1 MRKIVFDIEAN
12 GLDPTEIWC
21 VVMYDIDS
29 RNTHVCYEK
38 QYFWDW
44 LVTDQMERDV
54 EPVEF
59 IGHNILG
66 YDIPVL
72 EKLWDISFAGHKLT
86 DTLVMSRLAEPSR
99 QGGHSLESWGDRL
112 GCPKGEH
119 SDWLNFSQDMVE
131 YCKQDVRVNELV
143 YKRLLRDL
151 DGFRADSLVLEGQVQ
166 RIISKQIENGWV
178 LDQESAFVLLAELK
192 EKKYDLEDKV
202 HETFKPLPTFVKQIT
217 PKFKKDG
224 TKSVVGLKFLGEAW
238 QTVQAEFS
246 RIDFPEFNLGSR
258 QQIGRYLQ
266 YFGWKPETFTETG
279 QPIVDESVLRKVKGI
294 PEAELIGEYL
304 MVQKRIAQIQSWI
317 DAVKDDGRV
326 HGYVNANG
334 AVTGRMTHSSPNMGQ
349 VPAVYSPYGKEC
361 RAVWTVPTGYSLVGM
376 DASGLE
382 LRMLAH
388 YMNDEG
394 YTHEILNGDIHT
406 ANQLAAGLP
415 TRDQAK
421 TFIYAFLYGAGDA
434 KIGSIVGGSSADGRR
449 LKAKFLSNTPAL
461 GKLRGR
467 VSTASGRGYLLGLDG
482 RRVAVRS
489 EHAALNS
496 LLQSAGAIVMKQAL
510 VLLDQYATLHNIDY
524 KIIGNIHDEIQTEVA
539 TKDAERFGRLATAC
553 IEAAGIHYNLNCPLS
568 GEYKVGANWA
578 ETH

>member
-1 MRKIVFDIEAN
+1 
-12 GLDPTEIWC
+12 
-21 VVMYDIDS
+21 
-29 RNTHVCYEK
+29 
-38 QYFWDW
+38 
-44 LVTDQMERDV
+44 
-54 EPVEF
+54 
-59 IGHNILG
+59 
-66 YDIPVL
+66 
-72 EKLWDISFAGHKLT
+72 
-86 DTLVMSRLAEPSR
+86 
-99 QGGHSLESWGDRL
+99 
-112 GCPKGEH
+112 
-119 SDWLNFSQDMVE
+119 
-131 YCKQDVRVNELV
+131 
-143 YKRLLRDL
+143 
-151 DGFRADSLVLEGQVQ
+151 
-166 RIISKQIENGWV
+166 
-178 LDQESAFVLLAELK
+178 
-192 EKKYDLEDKV
+192 
-202 HETFKPLPTFVKQIT
+202 
-217 PKFKKDG
+217 
-224 TKSVVGLKFLGEAW
+224 
-238 QTVQAEFS
+238 
-246 RIDFPEFNLGSR
+246 
-258 QQIGRYLQ
+258 
-266 YFGWKPETFTETG
+266 
-279 QPIVDESVLRKVKGI
+279 
-294 PEAELIGEYL
+294 
-304 MVQKRIAQIQSWI
+304 
-317 DAVKDDGRV
+317 
-326 HGYVNANG
+326 
-334 AVTGRMTHSSPNMGQ
+334 
-349 VPAVYSPYGKEC
+349 
-361 RAVWTVPTGYSLVGM
+361 
-376 DASGLE
+376 
-382 LRMLAH
+382 MLAH

-553 IEAAGIHYNLNCPLS
+553 IEAAGIHYNLNCPLA